1 MTRDWRYWPDDL
13 IRTARKVARHLH
25 LTLRGWMALCSA
37 VVAMGATSI
46 VLLAVSH
53 DVLDKGDLAQ
63 RDPSV
68 LNAFVRLRAGWSVE
82 ASRIVTQAGSVGVLL
97 ALAVS
102 VGGLLW
108 WKGARLGVVMAPL
121 ATLGVAAS
129 TVSVLKPLISRAR
142 PPLAL
147 RLVTES
153 EPSFPSGHSTDS
165 TALYLAVGLLLAVLV
180 FRRPVTRVLVVALSG
195 LVAMLVGVSR
205 LILGVHWPTDVL
217 VGWSLGGLIA
227 LVVTT
232 LVLALPATGSRP
244 PEGARRVAL
253 AWWRLERLANLRRPS
268 TLPRPQSS

>member
-13 IRTARKVARHLH
+13 IRTARKVGRHLH
-25 LTLRGWMALCSA
+25 LTLRGWMALCA
-37 VVAMGATSI
+37 ALVAMAATSI

-63 RDPSV
+63 HDPSV
-68 LNAFVRLRAGWSVE
+68 LNVFVHLRSGWSVE

-121 ATLGVAAS
+121 VTLGVAAS
-129 TVSVLKPLISRAR
+129 VVTVLKPLINRAR

-147 RLVTES
+147 HLVTETES
-153 EPSFPSGHSTDS
+153 SFPSGHSTDS

-180 FRRPVTRVLVVALSG
+180 FRRPVARVLVVALSG

-227 LVVTT
+227 FVVTT
-232 LVLALPATGSRP
+232 LVLALPATTPRP

-253 AWWRLERLANLRRPS
+253 AWWRLERLANVRRRS
-268 TLPRPQSS
+268 THPRPQMS

>member
-244 PEGARRVAL
+244 PEGARRVVL

>member
-13 IRTARKVARHLH
+13 IRTARKVAGRLQ
-25 LTLRGWMALCSA
+25 LTLRGWLALCTA
-37 VVAMGATSI
+37 LVAMAATSI
-46 VLLAVSH
+46 FLLAVSH
-53 DVLDKGDLAQ
+53 DVLDKGELAQ

-68 LNAFVRLRAGWSVE
+68 LSGIVRLRSGWTVE

-97 ALAVS
+97 VLAVS
-102 VGGLLW
+102 AGGLLW

-121 ATLGVAAS
+121 VTLGVAAS
-129 TVSVLKPLISRAR
+129 AVTALKPLVNRAR

-147 RLVTES
+147 HLVTEG

-165 TALYLAVGLLLAVLV
+165 TALYLAVGLLLAVIV
-180 FRRPVTRVLVVALSG
+180 FRRPVARVLVVALCG
-195 LVAMLVGVSR
+195 LVAALVGVSR

-232 LVLALPATGSRP
+232 LVLALPAPTPRP

-253 AWWRLERLANLRRPS
+253 TWWRLERLANVRRPS
-268 TLPRPQSS
+268 ALSRPQGS